1 MSERETQDR
10 VAMDDEASTEGAV
23 ESQAEVA
30 ESQEKQAAELQ
41 KEEVV
46 AEPQEEEV
54 VKSEKEEIAESQEE
68 AEPEADGLAELE
80 AARAEAAANYDRYV
94 RAVAELDNYRKRTV
108 RMRAETRDETLR
120 DVLLQVAPI
129 LDNLR
134 RALRQE
140 TQEAELLKQGVELIC
155 GQFNDVL
162 KGYGLAEIEAV
173 GQPFDPEV
181 HEALAEVPDDEH
193 APGTVIEEME
203 KGYKLNDKV
212 VRYARVVVSKASEES

>member
-10 VAMDDEASTEGAV
+10 VAMDDEASTKGAV
-23 ESQAEVA
+23 ESQEEMAEPCEAAV
-30 ESQEKQAAELQ
+30 ESQEEAA
-41 KEEVV
+41 
-46 AEPQEEEV
+46 
-54 VKSEKEEIAESQEE
+54 AESQEE
-68 AEPEADGLAELE
+68 AAEPEADGPAELE

-108 RMRAETRDETLR
+108 RMRAEARDETLR

-140 TQEAELLKQGVELIC
+140 TQEAELLQQGVELIC

-212 VRYARVVVSKASEES
+212 VRYARVVVSKAGAESAEN

>member
-10 VAMDDEASTEGAV
+10 VAVEEASLEDAV
-23 ESQAEVA
+23 EPQPE
-30 ESQEKQAAELQ
+30 AAEIGEKAAAGPQ
-41 KEEVV
+41 KEEV
-46 AEPQEEEV
+46 A
-54 VKSEKEEIAESQEE
+54 EE
-68 AEPEADGLAELE
+68 AEGAAELE

-108 RMRAETRDETLR
+108 RLRAEARDETLR

-162 KGYGLAEIEAV
+162 KGYGLAAIEAV
-173 GQPFDPEV
+173 GQPFDPAV
-181 HEALAEVPDDEH
+181 HEALAEVPDREH
-193 APGTVIEEME
+193 PPGTIIEEME

-212 VRYARVVVSKASEES
+212 VRFARVVVSKASVES

>member
-1 MSERETQDR
+1 MSERETQAR

-23 ESQAEVA
+23 EPQEEVAQPCEAAVDSQKEEVA
-30 ESQEKQAAELQ
+30 ESQEEA
-41 KEEVV
+41 
-46 AEPQEEEV
+46 
-54 VKSEKEEIAESQEE
+54 

-80 AARAEAAANYDRYV
+80 ATRAEATANYDRYV

-108 RMRAETRDETLR
+108 RMRAEARDETLR
-120 DVLLQVAPI
+120 DVLLQVAPV

-134 RALRQE
+134 RALRQD
-140 TQEAELLKQGVELIC
+140 TQEAESLKQGVELIC

-193 APGTVIEEME
+193 VPGTVIEEME

>member
-10 VAMDDEASTEGAV
+10 VAVDDEASTKGAV
-23 ESQAEVA
+23 ESQEEVAEPCEAAVESQEEEVA
-30 ESQEKQAAELQ
+30 ESQE
-41 KEEVV
+41 EEV
-46 AEPQEEEV
+46 
-54 VKSEKEEIAESQEE
+54 AESQEE

-108 RMRAETRDETLR
+108 RMLAETRDETLR

-212 VRYARVVVSKASEES
+212 VRYARVVVSKAGAESTEN

>member
-10 VAMDDEASTEGAV
+10 VAAEEASAEGAV
-23 ESQAEVA
+23 EPQEEAAEPCEEAAV
-30 ESQEKQAAELQ
+30 ESQEEAVESQEEAAE
-41 KEEVV
+41 
-46 AEPQEEEV
+46 P
-54 VKSEKEEIAESQEE
+54 QEE
-68 AEPEADGLAELE
+68 AEPEADEITEAE

-108 RMRAETRDETLR
+108 RMRTEARDETLR
-120 DVLLQVAPI
+120 DVLLQVAPV

-140 TQEAELLKQGVELIC
+140 TQEVDSLKQGIELIC

-162 KGYGLAEIEAV
+162 KGYGLAEIESV

-181 HEALAEVPDDEH
+181 HEALAEVPDEEH
-193 APGTVIEEME
+193 PPGTVIEEME

-212 VRYARVVVSKASEES
+212 VRYARVVVSKASAES

>member
-10 VAMDDEASTEGAV
+10 VAMDDEASTKGAV
-23 ESQAEVA
+23 ESQKEMAEPCEAAVESQEEEA
-30 ESQEKQAAELQ
+30 ESQEAA
-41 KEEVV
+41 
-46 AEPQEEEV
+46 
-54 VKSEKEEIAESQEE
+54 
-68 AEPEADGLAELE
+68 AEPEADGPAELE

-108 RMRAETRDETLR
+108 RMRAEARDETLR

-212 VRYARVVVSKASEES
+212 VRYARVVVSKAGAESTEN

>member
-10 VAMDDEASTEGAV
+10 VAVDEASTEGAV

-30 ESQEKQAAELQ
+30 ESQEEQVIESQQEA
-41 KEEVV
+41 
-46 AEPQEEEV
+46 AEPQKETESEE
-54 VKSEKEEIAESQEE
+54 AA
-68 AEPEADGLAELE
+68 AEPEADEAAELE

-134 RALRQE
+134 RALQQE

-162 KGYGLAEIEAV
+162 KGYGLAEIESV

-212 VRYARVVVSKASEES
+212 VRYARVVVSKASAERAEN

>member
-10 VAMDDEASTEGAV
+10 VAVEEASLEDAV
-23 ESQAEVA
+23 ESQSEAASEKAAAEPQQEEVA
-30 ESQEKQAAELQ
+30 ESQAE
-41 KEEVV
+41 E
-46 AEPQEEEV
+46 
-54 VKSEKEEIAESQEE
+54 
-68 AEPEADGLAELE
+68 LAELE
-80 AARAEAAANYDRYV
+80 AARAEAAAHYDRYV

-108 RMRAETRDETLR
+108 RMRAEARDETLR

-140 TQEAELLKQGVELIC
+140 TPEAELLKQGVELIC

-173 GQPFDPEV
+173 GQPFDPAV
-181 HEALAEVPDDEH
+181 HEALAEVPDGEH
-193 APGTVIEEME
+193 PPGTIIEEME

-212 VRYARVVVSKASEES
+212 VRFARVVVSRASVES

>member
-10 VAMDDEASTEGAV
+10 VAVEEASAEGVV
-23 ESQAEVA
+23 EPQAEA
-30 ESQEKQAAELQ
+30 
-41 KEEVV
+41 V
-46 AEPQEEEV
+46 AEPQEAAAA
-54 VKSEKEEIAESQEE
+54 AESQEAA
-68 AEPEADGLAELE
+68 AEPEADGRAELE

-108 RMRAETRDETLR
+108 RMRTEARDETVR

-134 RALRQE
+134 RALHQE
-140 TQEAELLKQGVELIC
+140 TQEVDLLKQGVELIC

-173 GQPFDPEV
+173 GQPFDPKV
-181 HEALAEVPDDEH
+181 HEALAEVPDGEH
-193 APGTVIEEME
+193 SPGTVIEEME

-212 VRYARVVVSKASEES
+212 VRYARVVVSKASAES

>member
-10 VAMDDEASTEGAV
+10 VAEDEASAEGAV
-23 ESQAEVA
+23 EPQAEAAESCEEAAV
-30 ESQEKQAAELQ
+30 ESQEAAAA
-41 KEEVV
+41 
-46 AEPQEEEV
+46 AEPQEEVAKSQEEEV
-54 VKSEKEEIAESQEE
+54 AESQEE
-68 AEPEADGLAELE
+68 AESEDDGLAELE
-80 AARAEAAANYDRYV
+80 AARVEAAANYDRYV

-140 TQEAELLKQGVELIC
+140 TQEVDALKQGVELIC

-162 KGYGLAEIEAV
+162 KGYGLTEIESV

-193 APGTVIEEME
+193 TPGTVIEEME

-212 VRYARVVVSKASEES
+212 VRYARVVVSKASAEN

>member
-10 VAMDDEASTEGAV
+10 VAEDEASAEGAV

-30 ESQEKQAAELQ
+30 ESPEEQAAESQ
-41 KEEVV
+41 EEGV
-46 AEPQEEEV
+46 AKSEEEEV
-54 VKSEKEEIAESQEE
+54 AEAQEE
-68 AEPEADGLAELE
+68 AEPEAEGPTELE
-80 AARAEAAANYDRYV
+80 AARAEAAAHYDRYV

-120 DVLLQVAPI
+120 DVLLQVAPV

-134 RALRQE
+134 RALGQE

-155 GQFNDVL
+155 GQFNAVL

-173 GQPFDPEV
+173 GQPFDPEI

-212 VRYARVVVSKASEES
+212 VRYARVVVSKESAESAEN

>member
-23 ESQAEVA
+23 ESQAKVA
-30 ESQEKQAAELQ
+30 ESQ

-54 VKSEKEEIAESQEE
+54 VKSEEEEVAESQEE

-134 RALRQE
+134 GALRQE

-193 APGTVIEEME
+193 VPGTVIEEME

-212 VRYARVVVSKASEES
+212 VRYARVVVSKATEVSEES

>member
-10 VAMDDEASTEGAV
+10 VAVDEASTEGAV

-30 ESQEKQAAELQ
+30 ESQEET
-41 KEEVV
+41 
-46 AEPQEEEV
+46 AEPQKETE
-54 VKSEKEEIAESQEE
+54 SEGTA
-68 AEPEADGLAELE
+68 AEPEADGAAELE
-80 AARAEAAANYDRYV
+80 AACAEAAANYDRYV

-134 RALRQE
+134 RALQQE

-162 KGYGLAEIEAV
+162 KGYGLAEIESV

-212 VRYARVVVSKASEES
+212 VRYARVVVSKASAERAEN

>member
-10 VAMDDEASTEGAV
+10 VAAEEASAEGAV
-23 ESQAEVA
+23 EPQEEAAEPCEEAAV
-30 ESQEKQAAELQ
+30 ESQEEAVESQEEAAE
-41 KEEVV
+41 
-46 AEPQEEEV
+46 P
-54 VKSEKEEIAESQEE
+54 QEE
-68 AEPEADGLAELE
+68 AEPEADEITEAE

-108 RMRAETRDETLR
+108 RMRAEARDETLR

-140 TQEAELLKQGVELIC
+140 TQEVDALKQGIELIC

-162 KGYGLAEIEAV
+162 KGYGLAEIESV

-181 HEALAEVPDDEH
+181 HEALAEVPDEEH
-193 APGTVIEEME
+193 PPGTVIEEME

-212 VRYARVVVSKASEES
+212 VRYARVVVSKASAES

>member
-30 ESQEKQAAELQ
+30 ESQEEQAAESQ
-41 KEEVV
+41 EEEVV

-54 VKSEKEEIAESQEE
+54 VKSEEEEV

-212 VRYARVVVSKASEES
+212 VRYARVVVSKATEASEES

>member
-10 VAMDDEASTEGAV
+10 VAVDEASAEGSV
-23 ESQAEVA
+23 ESQDEAAEPC
-30 ESQEKQAAELQ
+30 EQEATEAQKEAAAELQ
-41 KEEVV
+41 ET
-46 AEPQEEEV
+46 A
-54 VKSEKEEIAESQEE
+54 AESPDE
-68 AEPEADGLAELE
+68 AADGLAELE

-94 RAVAELDNYRKRTV
+94 RAVAELDNYRKRAV
-108 RMRAETRDETLR
+108 RMRAETRDEILR
-120 DVLLQVAPI
+120 DILLQVAPI

-162 KGYGLAEIEAV
+162 QGYGLAEIEAL

-212 VRYARVVVSKASEES
+212 VRYARVVVSKASAES

>member
-10 VAMDDEASTEGAV
+10 VAVDETSTEGAV
-23 ESQAEVA
+23 EPQEETAESCEQEAAASQQEEVA
-30 ESQEKQAAELQ
+30 
-41 KEEVV
+41 
-46 AEPQEEEV
+46 AEPQEE
-54 VKSEKEEIAESQEE
+54 AESQEAA

-108 RMRAETRDETLR
+108 RLRAEARDETLR

-134 RALRQE
+134 RALGQE

-162 KGYGLAEIEAV
+162 KGYGLAEIESV

-193 APGTVIEEME
+193 APGTIIEEME

-212 VRYARVVVSKASEES
+212 VRYARVVVSRASAES

>member
-10 VAMDDEASTEGAV
+10 VAGEEANAEGTV
-23 ESQAEVA
+23 EPQAEAA
-30 ESQEKQAAELQ
+30 ESREEAA
-41 KEEVV
+41 
-46 AEPQEEEV
+46 
-54 VKSEKEEIAESQEE
+54 VKSQEEE
-68 AEPEADGLAELE
+68 AEPEADELAELE

-108 RMRAETRDETLR
+108 RMRAEARDETLR

-134 RALRQE
+134 RALGQE
-140 TQEAELLKQGVELIC
+140 TQEADSLKQGIELIC

-162 KGYGLAEIEAV
+162 KGYGLSEIESV

-181 HEALAEVPDDEH
+181 PRGPSRS
-193 APGTVIEEME
+193 PG
-203 KGYKLNDKV
+203 
-212 VRYARVVVSKASEES
+212 RRASPGHGH

>member
-1 MSERETQDR
+1 MGERETQDR
-10 VAMDDEASTEGAV
+10 VAMDDETSTEGAV

-30 ESQEKQAAELQ
+30 ESQEEQAAESQ
-41 KEEVV
+41 KEEV
-46 AEPQEEEV
+46 A
-54 VKSEKEEIAESQEE
+54 ADSQEE
-68 AEPEADGLAELE
+68 AEPEADRLAELK
-80 AARAEAAANYDRYV
+80 ATRAEVAANYDRYV

-212 VRYARVVVSKASEES
+212 VRYARVVVSKASAESAEN

>member
-10 VAMDDEASTEGAV
+10 VAVDEASTEGAV
-23 ESQAEVA
+23 ESHAEVA
-30 ESQEKQAAELQ
+30 ESQEEQAAESQ
-41 KEEVV
+41 E
-46 AEPQEEEV
+46 AATEPQEET
-54 VKSEKEEIAESQEE
+54 ESQEE
-68 AEPEADGLAELE
+68 ATEPEADGPTELE

-140 TQEAELLKQGVELIC
+140 TQEAESLKQGVELIC

-212 VRYARVVVSKASEES
+212 VRYARVVVSKATEASEES

>member
-10 VAMDDEASTEGAV
+10 VAVDETSTEGAV
-23 ESQAEVA
+23 EPQEKVAESKKEEVAEPGEAAAA
-30 ESQEKQAAELQ
+30 ESQES
-41 KEEVV
+41 
-46 AEPQEEEV
+46 AEPQEEV
-54 VKSEKEEIAESQEE
+54 AV
-68 AEPEADGLAELE
+68 EPELE

-134 RALRQE
+134 RALHQE

-162 KGYGLAEIEAV
+162 KGYGLAEIESV

-193 APGTVIEEME
+193 VPGTIIEEME

-212 VRYARVVVSKASEES
+212 VRYARVVVSRASAES

>member
-10 VAMDDEASTEGAV
+10 VAEDEASAEGAV

-30 ESQEKQAAELQ
+30 ESQEEQAAESQ
-41 KEEVV
+41 EEGV
-46 AEPQEEEV
+46 AKSEEEV
-54 VKSEKEEIAESQEE
+54 AESQEE
-68 AEPEADGLAELE
+68 AEPEADGPTELE

-108 RMRAETRDETLR
+108 RLRAETRDETLR

-134 RALRQE
+134 RSLRQE

-173 GQPFDPEV
+173 GQPFDPEI

-212 VRYARVVVSKASEES
+212 VRYARVVVSKASAESAEN

>member
-30 ESQEKQAAELQ
+30 ESQEEQAAESQ
-41 KEEVV
+41 EEEVV

-54 VKSEKEEIAESQEE
+54 VKSEEEEV

-108 RMRAETRDETLR
+108 RMRAETRDEILR
-120 DVLLQVAPI
+120 DILLQVAPI

-162 KGYGLAEIEAV
+162 QGYGLAEIEAL
-173 GQPFDPEV
+173 GQSFDPEV

-212 VRYARVVVSKASEES
+212 VRYARVVVSKASAES

>member
-10 VAMDDEASTEGAV
+10 VAVEEASAEGAV
-23 ESQAEVA
+23 EE
-30 ESQEKQAAELQ
+30 QAAAAGE
-41 KEEVV
+41 KAA
-46 AEPQEEEV
+46 AEF
-54 VKSEKEEIAESQEE
+54 E
-68 AEPEADGLAELE
+68 AELA

-108 RMRAETRDETLR
+108 RMRAEARDETVR

-134 RALRQE
+134 RALGQE
-140 TQEAELLKQGVELIC
+140 TQEAEQLKQGVELIC

-173 GQPFDPEV
+173 GQPFDPAV
-181 HEALAEVPDDEH
+181 HEALAEVPDGEH
-193 APGTVIEEME
+193 PPGTIIEEME

-212 VRYARVVVSKASEES
+212 VRFARVVVSKASVES

>member
-10 VAMDDEASTEGAV
+10 VAVDETSTEGAV
-23 ESQAEVA
+23 EPQEETA
-30 ESQEKQAAELQ
+30 ESCEQEAAASQ
-41 KEEVV
+41 KEAV
-46 AEPQEEEV
+46 AEPQEEP
-54 VKSEKEEIAESQEE
+54 ESQEAA
-68 AEPEADGLAELE
+68 AEPEVDGLAELE

-108 RMRAETRDETLR
+108 RLRAEARDETLR
-120 DVLLQVAPI
+120 DVLLQVAPV

-134 RALRQE
+134 RALGQE

-162 KGYGLAEIEAV
+162 KGYGLAEIESV

-193 APGTVIEEME
+193 APGTIIEEME

-212 VRYARVVVSKASEES
+212 VRYARVVVSRASAES

>member
-1 MSERETQDR
+1 MSERETQAR

-23 ESQAEVA
+23 EPQEEVAEPCEAAVESPEEEVA
-30 ESQEKQAAELQ
+30 ESQEA
-41 KEEVV
+41 
-46 AEPQEEEV
+46 
-54 VKSEKEEIAESQEE
+54 

-80 AARAEAAANYDRYV
+80 AARAEATANYDRYV

-140 TQEAELLKQGVELIC
+140 TQEVELLKQGVELIC

-173 GQPFDPEV
+173 GHPFDPEV

-212 VRYARVVVSKASEES
+212 VRYARVVVSKASAENTEN

>member
-10 VAMDDEASTEGAV
+10 VAEDEASAEGAV

-30 ESQEKQAAELQ
+30 EAQ
-41 KEEVV
+41 KEQAT
-46 AEPQEEEV
+46 AEPQEEAV
-54 VKSEKEEIAESQEE
+54 AESQEE
-68 AEPEADGLAELE
+68 AEPEDDGLAELE

-120 DVLLQVAPI
+120 DVLLQVAPV

-140 TQEAELLKQGVELIC
+140 TQEVDSLKQGIELIC
-155 GQFNDVL
+155 GQFNEVL
-162 KGYGLAEIEAV
+162 KGYGLTEIESV

-181 HEALAEVPDDEH
+181 HEALAEVPDDEQT
-193 APGTVIEEME
+193 PGTVIEEME
-203 KGYKLNDKV
+203 KGYKLDDKV
-212 VRYARVVVSKASEES
+212 VRYARVVVSKASAEN

>member
-10 VAMDDEASTEGAV
+10 VAMDDEASTKGAV
-23 ESQAEVA
+23 ESQEA
-30 ESQEKQAAELQ
+30 L
-41 KEEVV
+41 
-46 AEPQEEEV
+46 AEPCDAAVESQEEEV
-54 VKSEKEEIAESQEE
+54 TESQEE
-68 AEPEADGLAELE
+68 AAEPEAEGLAELE

-120 DVLLQVAPI
+120 DVLLQVAPV

-134 RALRQE
+134 RALRQD
-140 TQEAELLKQGVELIC
+140 TQEAESLKQGVELIC

-173 GQPFDPEV
+173 GRPFDPEV

-212 VRYARVVVSKASEES
+212 VRYARVVVSKARAAREES

>member
-10 VAMDDEASTEGAV
+10 VAMDDEASTDGAVELQEEVAEPCEAAV
-23 ESQAEVA
+23 ESQ
-30 ESQEKQAAELQ
+30 
-41 KEEVV
+41 
-46 AEPQEEEV
+46 EEEV
-54 VKSEKEEIAESQEE
+54 TESQAAA

-80 AARAEAAANYDRYV
+80 ATRAEATANYDRYV

-108 RMRAETRDETLR
+108 RMRAEARDETLR
-120 DVLLQVAPI
+120 DVLLQVAPV

-134 RALRQE
+134 RALRQD
-140 TQEAELLKQGVELIC
+140 TQEAESLKQGVELIC

-173 GQPFDPEV
+173 GRPFDPEV

-212 VRYARVVVSKASEES
+212 VRYARVVVSKASATSEEN

>member
-10 VAMDDEASTEGAV
+10 VAVEEASAEGAV
-23 ESQAEVA
+23 EEQPAA
-30 ESQEKQAAELQ
+30 AGEKAAAEF
-41 KEEVV
+41 
-46 AEPQEEEV
+46 
-54 VKSEKEEIAESQEE
+54 E
-68 AEPEADGLAELE
+68 AELA

-108 RMRAETRDETLR
+108 RMRAEARDETVR

-134 RALRQE
+134 RALGQE
-140 TQEAELLKQGVELIC
+140 TQEAEQLKQGVELIC

-173 GQPFDPEV
+173 GQPFDPAV
-181 HEALAEVPDDEH
+181 HEALAEVPDGEH
-193 APGTVIEEME
+193 PPGTIIEEME

-212 VRYARVVVSKASEES
+212 VRFARVVVSKASVES

>member
-10 VAMDDEASTEGAV
+10 VAVEEASLEDAV
-23 ESQAEVA
+23 ESQSEAA
-30 ESQEKQAAELQ
+30 CEKAAAEPQ
-41 KEEVV
+41 QEEV
-46 AEPQEEEV
+46 AEPQ
-54 VKSEKEEIAESQEE
+54 
-68 AEPEADGLAELE
+68 AELE
-80 AARAEAAANYDRYV
+80 AARAEAAAHYDRYV

-108 RMRAETRDETLR
+108 RMRAEARDETLR

-140 TQEAELLKQGVELIC
+140 TPEAELLKQGVELIC

-173 GQPFDPEV
+173 GQPFDPVV
-181 HEALAEVPDDEH
+181 HEALAEVPDGEH
-193 APGTVIEEME
+193 PPGTIIEEME

-212 VRYARVVVSKASEES
+212 VRFARVVVSKASVES

>member
-1 MSERETQDR
+1 MSERETQNR
-10 VAMDDEASTEGAV
+10 VAMDDEPQE
-23 ESQAEVA
+23 EVA
-30 ESQEKQAAELQ
+30 ESCEAE
-41 KEEVV
+41 
-46 AEPQEEEV
+46 
-54 VKSEKEEIAESQEE
+54 AESQEE
-68 AEPEADGLAELE
+68 TAAESQEEAAEPEADGLAELE

-108 RMRAETRDETLR
+108 RMRADARDETLR

-140 TQEAELLKQGVELIC
+140 TQKAELLKQGVELIC

-193 APGTVIEEME
+193 VPGTVIEEME

-212 VRYARVVVSKASEES
+212 VRYARVVVSKASAES

>member
-30 ESQEKQAAELQ
+30 ESQEEQAAESQ
-41 KEEVV
+41 KEEVI

-54 VKSEKEEIAESQEE
+54 VKSEEEEV

-212 VRYARVVVSKASEES
+212 VRYARVVVSKATEASEES

>member
-10 VAMDDEASTEGAV
+10 VAVDEASAEGVV
-23 ESQAEVA
+23 EPQEEAA
-30 ESQEKQAAELQ
+30 ESQEVVAAESQ
-41 KEEVV
+41 KA
-46 AEPQEEEV
+46 AEPQEEEA
-54 VKSEKEEIAESQEE
+54 AES
-68 AEPEADGLAELE
+68 EADGLAELE
-80 AARAEAAANYDRYV
+80 AARAEVAANYDRYV

-108 RMRAETRDETLR
+108 RMRTEARDETLR
-120 DVLLQVAPI
+120 DVLLQVAPV

-140 TQEAELLKQGVELIC
+140 TQEVDSLKQGVELIC

-173 GQPFDPEV
+173 GQPFDPQV
-181 HEALAEVPDDEH
+181 HEALAEVPDGEYP
-193 APGTVIEEME
+193 PGTVIEEME

-212 VRYARVVVSKASEES
+212 VRYARVVVSKASAEN